1 VTSDI
6 KQASEISFNS
16 VSGKTLKVVTQK
28 GEMIDTT
35 GVLTGGGKPKKGLMD
50 NKIVEEFT
58 DGQI

>member
-1 VTSDI
+1 
-6 KQASEISFNS
+6 
-16 VSGKTLKVVTQK
+16 
-28 GEMIDTT
+28 MIDTT